1 MKPKP
6 GHSIRLRVYHYD
18 KVICEYKARTAK
30 ELSEKAEITTARIY
44 AVYRRGKRGKLKM
57 CGLTY
62 EIDEVCAEGSE
73 PQKVYKE
80 GDFAKTSYAL
90 V

>member
-6 GHSIRLRVYHYD
+6 GHLIRLRVYHYD
-18 KVICEYKARTAK
+18 K
-30 ELSEKAEITTARIY
+30 
-44 AVYRRGKRGKLKM
+44 M

-62 EIDEVCAEGSE
+62 DIEEVCPDGSE

-80 GDFAKTSYAL
+80 GEYAKTTYAL
-90 V
+90 L